1 MADLV
6 GHTEEDLLRIEGIG
20 VKAIEELKEGL
31 EARGWLYVI
40 EDDLSASSDDM
51 S

>member
-1 MADLV
+1 MADLL

-31 EARGWLYVI
+31 AAR
-40 EDDLSASSDDM
+40 DLMARSSRTTWRLPPTT
-51 S
+51 